1 MVFRVLGC
9 PCYILPTYSV
19 MLWLWGLLAGGWACT
34 KGQQFSIFR
43 AEALY
48 VVVFSVVWVG
58 DTIGF

>member
-1 MVFRVLGC
+1 MLHFAHVFGYVVALG
-9 PCYILPTYSV
+9 V
-19 MLWLWGLLAGGWACT
+19 VGRGWACT